1 MDRLS
6 QEVRQLFDRRL
17 WHELTEA
24 LLELESAQL
33 LEIWDFIYGFSEKL
47 NQVRVVELAI
57 KAAQNLIGVEGHNF
71 LERLEV
77 TDKQAKLLLQAALA
91 SKYLEAGDASRA
103 LTLLDQVHQQVEE
116 QSDLDQSIYSQ
127 LYKHLALAHQAK
139 GHRDQ
144 FYRFG
149 LQYLAYTP
157 PSKIPNVQQFSVD
170 LALAVLLSEN
180 IFNLGE
186 LLEQPVIKQLQGT
199 QSEWIYTLLALCN
212 DGKVEEFEAAVRSQQ
227 ASSELSADLPSLLV
241 KVRILSLIDLI
252 FTSGE
257 WLLTFSQV
265 AQTARTSEDEAE
277 YLLMKAMAK
286 GLLKGEIDEVER
298 KVKVSYILP
307 RALNG
312 QQLSVLQQR
321 VVDWKASI
329 QTVVNHL
336 EDQAKE
342 LFD

>member
-1 MDRLS
+1 MERLS
-6 QEVRQLFDRRL
+6 QEVRHLFERRL

-24 LLELESAQL
+24 LLELESSQL

-57 KAAQNLIGVEGHNF
+57 RAAQNLIGAEGQEF
-71 LERLEV
+71 LQRLEV
-77 TDKQAKLLLQAALA
+77 SDKQAKLLLQAALA
-91 SKYLEAGDASRA
+91 SKYLEAGDATQA
-103 LTLLDQVHQQVEE
+103 LVLLDQVHQQVDQ
-116 QSDLDQSIYSQ
+116 QSDVDQSIYSQ

-157 PSKIPNVQQFSVD
+157 PSKIVNVQQFSVD
-170 LALAVLLSEN
+170 LALAVLLSDN

-186 LLEQPVIKQLQGT
+186 LLEQPIIKQLQGT
-199 QSEWIYTLLALCN
+199 ESEWIYSLLSLCN
-212 DGKVEEFEAAVRSQQ
+212 AGKVQEFEAAVRGHQ
-227 ASSELSADLPSLLV
+227 ASAGLISDLPTLLI
-241 KVRILSLIDLI
+241 KVRILALVELI
-252 FTSGE
+252 FTSGQ
-257 WLLTFSQV
+257 WVLPFSQV
-265 AQTARTSEDEAE
+265 AQTVYTSEDEAE

-286 GLLKGEIDEVER
+286 GLIRGEIDEVER
-298 KVKVSYILP
+298 KVKVTYILP
-307 RALNG
+307 RALDSEH
-312 QQLSVLQQR
+312 LAVLQSR
-321 VVDWKASI
+321 VVDWRTSI

>member
-1 MDRLS
+1 MERLS
-6 QEVRQLFDRRL
+6 LEVRHLYDRRL

-24 LLELESAQL
+24 LLEFESAQL

-57 KAAQNLIGVEGHNF
+57 KAAQILIGAEGHGF
-71 LERLEV
+71 LERLEM
-77 TDKQAKLLLQAALA
+77 TDKQAKLLLQAALG
-91 SKYLEAGDASRA
+91 SKYLEAGDASKA
-103 LTLLDQVHQQVEE
+103 LVLLDQVHQQVDDMA
-116 QSDLDQSIYSQ
+116 DLDQSIYSQ
-127 LYKHLALAHQAK
+127 LYKNLALAHQAK
-139 GHRDQ
+139 GHREL

-157 PSKIPNVQQFSVD
+157 PSKIANAQQFSVD

-180 IFNLGE
+180 IYNLGE

-199 QSEWIYTLLALCN
+199 ESEWIYTLLSLCN
-212 DGKVEEFEAAVRSQQ
+212 AGKVEEFEHAVRTQH
-227 ASSELSADLPSLLV
+227 ASDELLSELPALLT

-252 FTSGE
+252 FTSGL
-257 WLLTFSQV
+257 WVLNFSQV
-265 AQTARTSEDEAE
+265 AQTFRTTEDDAE

-286 GLLKGEIDEVER
+286 GLIKGEIDEVER

-307 RALNG
+307 RALDSEH
-312 QQLSVLQQR
+312 LALLQRR

-329 QTVVNHL
+329 QQVVNHL